1 MISERIGESAQ
12 ASLRA
17 IVKTLI
23 FLRITPNHLTLLG
36 FGLSIVT
43 AYAFARGRF
52 GTAGVILIMAG
63 LFDMVDGMVA
73 RNTHSETP
81 FGAFFDSVMDRY
93 SDLIMYLGL
102 IIWYGHQDRMTYVV
116 LVGVVMMGSVMTSYT
131 RARAESLIPR
141 CKVGFLERPE
151 RIVLL
156 IIGSFYY
163 MEPVVWVIA
172 ILSNWTVVHRILYTR
187 ARILGRSSWV
197 VGPETSEEEV
207 REGRQEAG
215 VRSQEAGVRSEKTED
230 RRQETG
236 GKVSLG
242 APFHK

>member
-1 MISERIGESAQ
+1 MISQKIGQGAEVL
-12 ASLRA
+12 LRG

-23 FLRITPNHLTLLG
+23 FVRINPNHLTILG
-36 FGLSIVT
+36 FVMSILT
-43 AYAFARGRF
+43 AYAFSRGRF
-52 GTAGVILIMAG
+52 TAAGVILIVAG
-63 LFDMVDGMVA
+63 LFDMVDGIVA
-73 RNTHSETP
+73 RMTHKETP

-102 IIWYGHQDRMTYVV
+102 IIWYGHEDRMTYVI

-131 RARAESLIPR
+131 RARAESLIPQ

-172 ILSNWTVVHRILYTR
+172 ILSNWTVVHRMLYTR
-187 ARILGRSSWV
+187 TLMTGRSAWV
-197 VGPETSEEEV
+197 VEQQP
-207 REGRQEAG
+207 
-215 VRSQEAGVRSEKTED
+215 SEKAPAVPSPEHKD
-230 RRQETG
+230 RTCKSDVQGQESKPG
-236 GKVSLG
+236 EPS
-242 APFHK
+242 PDFS

>member
-1 MISERIGESAQ
+1 MISQKIGESAQ
-12 ASLRA
+12 IILRV
-17 IVKTLI
+17 IVKILAVLHI
-23 FLRITPNHLTLLG
+23 NPNHLTFLG
-36 FGLSIVT
+36 FVMSIAT

-52 GTAGVILIMAG
+52 GAAGVILIIAG

-73 RNTHSETP
+73 RKANSETP

-102 IIWYGHQDRMTYVV
+102 IIWYGQQDRMNYVV
-116 LVGVVMMGSVMTSYT
+116 LVGVVMMGSVLTSYT

-163 MEPVVWVIA
+163 MDPVLWVIA
-172 ILSNWTVVHRILYTR
+172 IFSNWTVVHRILYTR
-187 ARILGRSSWV
+187 AQTTGRPSWV
-197 VGPETSEEEV
+197 IAHQAPQEEEGA
-207 REGRQEAG
+207 GRQEPG
-215 VRSQEAGVRSEKTED
+215 D

-236 GKVSLG
+236 ARRQETGDRRQETGAASQEPEVST
-242 APFHK
+242 